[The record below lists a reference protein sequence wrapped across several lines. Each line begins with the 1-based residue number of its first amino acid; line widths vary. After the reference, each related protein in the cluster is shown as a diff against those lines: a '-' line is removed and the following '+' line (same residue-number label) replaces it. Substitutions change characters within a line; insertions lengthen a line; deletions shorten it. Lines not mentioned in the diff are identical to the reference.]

1 MMIDLKESLNQ
12 NLKKILNLIKYY
24 ISKQRLWKKYDGPFP
39 NKINYV
45 VILNDAK
52 EFGEKTT
59 QKKKNKILW
68 KK

>member
-1 MMIDLKESLNQ
+1 MKKFDNNIQ
-12 NLKKILNLIKYY
+12 NE
-24 ISKQRLWKKYDGPFP
+24 
-39 NKINYV
+39 INYV

-59 QKKKNKILW
+59 QKKKNKILC